1 MLSHGREW
9 SPEWRVGLHVYSCV
23 GIHQQC
29 LTRAGWRLA
38 QRRRSVNPT
47 TPADVTSDGNEGGE
61 CVLSRLGGPQPLKLH
76 RVTDY
81 FGKYTILM
89 TAG

>member
-1 MLSHGREW
+1 M
-9 SPEWRVGLHVYSCV
+9 YSCV

-38 QRRRSVNPT
+38 QRRRSVNAT
-47 TPADVTSDGNEGGE
+47 TPADVTSDGNEGGSA
-61 CVLSRLGGPQPLKLH
+61 LSPVWVGPKPLKLH
-76 RVTDY
+76 RVTY
-81 FGKYTILM
+81 CFGKSTILM